1 MEDREDIEETESEDE
16 IIEQQQQHVETD
28 IEKELAECREAKKAI
43 EIKYQAAL
51 KELTST
57 NQARVE
63 RNVFNSGAED
73 SLSRL
78 RKTVEIQETT
88 ISKLKDENE
97 RQKSDLE
104 MWRNKYHEAEKQV
117 SKHYYDEKRASMKTS
132 CLEAEIRGLRE
143 KMKLMMNQSMNM
155 SSASSIM
162 SSRVPPPPP
171 PVDVPSVDE
180 FLKMSAEQNSY
191 NMESNSSIPPPPP
204 VDTPISDLIQQ
215 SLSGNRSVN
224 SSYG

>member
-1 MEDREDIEETESEDE
+1 MEDKEDIEVETENEKLE
-16 IIEQQQQHVETD
+16 QQQHVETD

-43 EIKYQAAL
+43 EIKYRAAL

-63 RNVFNSGAED
+63 RHLFNSGID
-73 SLSRL
+73 DNLSRL
-78 RKTVEIQETT
+78 RETIEIQDTT

-104 MWRNKYHEAEKQV
+104 MWRNKYHEAEKQL
-117 SKHYYDEKRASMKTS
+117 SKLFYDGKRASMRIS
-132 CLEAEIRGLRE
+132 CLEAEIKGLRD
-143 KMKLMMNQSMNM
+143 KMKLMMNPSMNM
-155 SSASSIM
+155 SSVSSIM
-162 SSRVPPPPP
+162 SNRVPPPPP
-171 PVDVPSVDE
+171 PVDVPSIDE

-204 VDTPISDLIQQ
+204 LDTPISDLIQQ